1 MLVQN
6 VTGLSE
12 EEKLQIQQAFDDLLQ
27 HCVRCDS
34 PGDMETIHKAYHV
47 AYEAH
52 KNMRRKSGEPYILH
66 PIAVAKICTYEMG
79 LGAKSVASALLHDV
93 VEDTDIT
100 LDEIRFQFG
109 DKIAT
114 IVDGLTKISG
124 VFDKNSSLQ
133 AENFRKML
141 LTLSDDVRVILIKLA
156 DRLHNMRTLGSLP
169 PSKQIKISGET
180 LYLFAPL
187 AHRLGLYAIKT
198 ELEDLSLKYSYPKVY
213 EEISKKLKDNEK
225 KRQHFINMF
234 SLPIIDKL
242 TEQGIHFDISGRP
255 KSIYSIWNKMQ
266 NKGISFEEIYDL
278 FAIRLVF
285 DPVPDLPE
293 KTQCWNIYSIITD
306 IYMPKPDRIRDWV
319 STPKANGY
327 EALHVT
333 VMGPEGKWVEVQ
345 IRSRRMDE
353 IAERGFAAHWKYKN
367 VNSQESELDKWI
379 KKIRELLENP
389 QSDALE
395 FLDDFKLNL
404 FASEILVFTPKG
416 HIISLPK
423 DSTALDFAYEIH
435 SQIGNKAI
443 GAKVNYKLVPL
454 NHQLKSGDQVEI
466 LTSDKAKPQ
475 REWLD
480 FAMTA
485 KAKTN
490 INQALKAETRNR
502 IERGKELLEKRLGE
516 MNLHPSSRIFKKLL
530 PAYQVNSKDEL
541 YSKIGL
547 GIIELEDLSTILKK
561 NTRNKWIRYWELQF
575 GQKTDK
581 KDQSAT
587 TGDKQSPI
595 YDKNNPYLLREN
607 TDEEEQSYLIARCC
621 NPIPGDDVVGYRSP
635 SQNIIVHKAKCP
647 TALKLLASQ
656 ADRIVSAKW
665 TTHKI
670 HSFLVRISL
679 QGIDRFGVYNSIT
692 TVISKELNVNIRTI
706 NLSSHDGIF
715 EGTID
720 LYVHNTNHL
729 NNLIMNLV
737 KVKGVEKVARV
748 ESMEEEA

>member
-1 MLVQN
+1 MLVQQIS
-6 VTGLSE
+6 GLTD
-12 EEKLQIQQAFDDLLQ
+12 EEKKLIQQEFDDLLKK
-27 HCVRCDS
+27 CFRCDTAE
-34 PGDMETIHKAYHV
+34 DQELIRKAFRI

-52 KNMRRKSGEPYILH
+52 KNMRRKSGEPYVLH
-66 PIAVAKICTYEMG
+66 PIAVAKICAYEIG
-79 LGAKSVASALLHDV
+79 LGTKSVVSALLHDV
-93 VEDTDIT
+93 VEDTEIT

-109 DKIAT
+109 DKIAS

-156 DRLHNMRTLGSLP
+156 DRLHNMRTLNALP
-169 PSKQIKISGET
+169 PSKQIKIAGET

-213 EEISKKLKDNEK
+213 EEIERKLMDDEK
-225 KRQHFINMF
+225 KRQHFINIF
-234 SLPIIDKL
+234 SLPIIDRL
-242 TEQGIHFDISGRP
+242 TQQGISFDISGRP

-266 NKGISFEEIYDL
+266 TKGVPFEEIYDL

-285 DPVPDLPE
+285 DPVPDIPE
-293 KTQCWNIYSIITD
+293 KNQCWNIYSIITD
-306 IYMPKPDRIRDWV
+306 IYPPKPDRIRDWV

-333 VMGPEGKWVEVQ
+333 VMGPEGRWVEVQ

-353 IAERGFAAHWKYKN
+353 IAERGFAAHWKYKGM
-367 VNSQESELDKWI
+367 SAQESELDKWI
-379 KKIRELLENP
+379 KKIRETLENP
-389 QSDALE
+389 QGDALE

-416 HIISLPK
+416 EIRNLPK
-423 DSTALDFAYEIH
+423 DSTALDFAYDIH
-435 SQIGNKAI
+435 SHIGNKAI
-443 GAKVNYKLVPL
+443 GAKVNYRLVPL
-454 NHQLKSGDQVEI
+454 NHVLKSGDQVEI
-466 LTSDKAKPQ
+466 ITSDKAKPQ

-480 FAMTA
+480 FVITA
-485 KAKTN
+485 KAKAS
-490 INQALKAETRNR
+490 IKQALKAEARNR
-502 IERGKELLEKRLGE
+502 LEKGKEMLEERLKE
-516 MNLHPSSRIFKKLL
+516 MNLHPSSRIFRKLL
-530 PAYQVNSKDEL
+530 PAYEVNSKDEL

-547 GIIELEDLSTILKK
+547 GIISLEDLPTILKK

-575 GQKTDK
+575 GLRKPDKDKESSSEEGDK
-581 KDQSAT
+581 KPGKD
-587 TGDKQSPI
+587 SPI
-595 YDKNNPYLLREN
+595 LLRET
-607 TDEEEQSYLIARCC
+607 TDDQEQSYVIAHCC
-621 NPIPGDDVVGYRSP
+621 NPIPGDDVVGYLSP
-635 SQNIIVHKAKCP
+635 SHTLIVHKAKCP
-647 TALKLLASQ
+647 VAIKLLSSQ
-656 ADRIVSAKW
+656 ANRIVPAKW

-720 LYVHNTNHL
+720 LYVHNTADL
-729 NNLIMNLV
+729 NNLIMNLI
-737 KVKGVEKVARV
+737 KIKGVEKVSRV
-748 ESMEEEA
+748 ENTETETK